1 MARAKLKTTR
11 WDPAESLAD
20 ARSRAAYLEAA
31 LEDGDAAVV
40 AAALGDIARAEGM
53 SAVARKSGLGRESLY
68 KALAPGANPRFDT
81 VMRVT
86 KALGLQYY
94 AASTRKEAVKAA
106 IDQAPPATP
115 AKMPRAKA
123 ARRAPVRSSRPRKR
137 VAA

>member
-1 MARAKLKTTR
+1 MNLTR
-11 WDPAESLAD
+11 FDVTKYLGDEEAIAEYLSAVLEENDPAL
-20 ARSRAAYLEAA
+20 YL
-31 LEDGDAAVV
+31 
-40 AAALGDIARAEGM
+40 AALGDIAKARGM
-53 SAVARKSGLGRESLY
+53 SQVAAKAGLGRESLY